1 MRFYCQFIPY
11 ILIIYLCEI
20 ILGGAAG
27 FQLYGISIRK
37 VLLFILIGGG
47 FFRLTIYPIIYS
59 WQLYLLTF
67 IMFVVIVWGGIVPL
81 FRGVDLSQSLAEFL
95 PLCVFLLIIPV
106 LDSVYLKGIRLYLN
120 VANWCAATIA
130 TVVIVAWLSAT
141 FFMSPEFSSL
151 IQLFFLTVTG
161 SDSGYFI
168 GPMPDGSY
176 RVMWISCIFFPLMLA
191 YKNVDKIQFNWTA
204 FYLIAIYASGTRSF
218 LYASLFIVFYACV
231 RRYKECIRYF
241 LPGII
246 FLVTVILCT
255 PDFFNET
262 RLFNVSSEFD
272 SDSAR
277 GEQLLSL
284 LNLFNDNLFFGAGF
298 GAHAE
303 VVRSMEAPYSYELTY
318 IALLAKLGIL
328 GSVLVVIILTMAV
341 CKALLIRLPNMG
353 QSIVIATAFLF
364 ITSTNPYLLNLVG
377 LTISV
382 FMIAF
387 FHSYNFNT
395 LSKSKTNWCIGGED
409 GI

>member
-1 MRFYCQFIPY
+1 MRYYCQFIPY

-20 ILGGAAG
+20 ILGGASG

-47 FFRLTIYPIIYS
+47 FFRLIIHPIIYS

-106 LDSVYLKGIRLYLN
+106 LDSVHLKGIRLYLN

-130 TVVIVAWLSAT
+130 TVVIVAWVSAT
-141 FFMSPEFSSL
+141 FFMSTEFAL
-151 IQLFFLTVTG
+151 LVKLFFLAVTG
-161 SDSGYFI
+161 SDSGYYI

-191 YKNVDKIQFNWTA
+191 YKNVDKIQFKWTT

-218 LYASLFIVFYACV
+218 LYASLLLVFYAYIH
-231 RRYKECIRYF
+231 RYKKYIWH
-241 LPGII
+241 
-246 FLVTVILCT
+246 FLVGMICLVTIILCT
-255 PDFFNET
+255 PDLLNES

-303 VVRSMEAPYSYELTY
+303 VVRSVEAPYSYELTY
-318 IALLAKLGIL
+318 IALLAKLGVF
-328 GSVLVVIILTMAV
+328 GSVLVIIILTMAV
-341 CKALLIRLPNMG
+341 CKAFLIRLPNIG
-353 QSIVIATAFLF
+353 QSFVIATAFLF
-364 ITSTNPYLLNLVG
+364 ITATNPYLLNLVG

-382 FMIAF
+382 FMMAF
-387 FHSYNFNT
+387 FLSYNFNT
-395 LSKSKTNWCIGGED
+395 LNKSTTNWCIGGRGEV
-409 GI
+409 